1 MGDGTG
7 YRKGEKTLKYLSG
20 IKILNI
26 QIQFKRKKKKKSKD
40 RTKKMESGSLRSAF
54 HVFILFF
61 GPKVNL
67 YVENPD
73 STNCPLTII
82 CHINHIATPKT

>member
-26 QIQFKRKKKKKSKD
+26 QIQFKRKKKNRRTEQKKW
-40 RTKKMESGSLRSAF
+40 
-54 HVFILFF
+54 
-61 GPKVNL
+61 
-67 YVENPD
+67 NPD
-73 STNCPLTII
+73 L
-82 CHINHIATPKT
+82 

>member
-1 MGDGTG
+1 M
-7 YRKGEKTLKYLSG
+7 KE
-20 IKILNI
+20 
-26 QIQFKRKKKKKSKD
+26 

-67 YVENPD
+67 YVGPKVNLYVENPD
-73 STNCPLTII
+73 SINCPLTII

>member
-1 MGDGTG
+1 M
-7 YRKGEKTLKYLSG
+7 KE
-20 IKILNI
+20 
-26 QIQFKRKKKKKSKD
+26 

-54 HVFILFF
+54 HVFIFIF